1 VLSFWTFDRLIGNFQ
16 DMLSKELKQLIKLSG
31 GKVIVSDGNLKSSFV
46 VMKLDEYLKEIEGK
60 KSITGKQEA
69 LFEADAKN
77 ESEPDRSDQAMQGLT
92 NEELLDRINTDIAQ
106 LRNRNVEQE
115 AIENFES
122 ENENVKYD
130 YESVH

>member
-1 VLSFWTFDRLIGNFQ
+1 
-16 DMLSKELKQLIKLSG
+16 MLSKELKQLIKLSG

-60 KSITGKQEA
+60 GGIIGKQEA
-69 LFEADAKN
+69 LFEDKTEPRE
-77 ESEPDRSDQAMQGLT
+77 ESEQEAETEQGLT

-106 LRNRNVEQE
+106 LRSRKVEKE
-115 AIENFES
+115 AIDNFES
-122 ENENVKYD
+122 EDKSVKYD